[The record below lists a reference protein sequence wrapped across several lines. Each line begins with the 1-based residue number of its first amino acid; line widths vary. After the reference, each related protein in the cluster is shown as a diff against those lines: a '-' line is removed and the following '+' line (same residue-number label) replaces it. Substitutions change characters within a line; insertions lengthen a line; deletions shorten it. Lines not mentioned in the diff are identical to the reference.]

1 MSVSASRVAA
11 RIREDIPPT
20 ASTLPA
26 AMASLRRQGRRVIDL
41 AQGEV
46 EDIPTPE
53 HIKEGARR
61 ALHDNRTR
69 YTATCGIPELR
80 EAIVRQFQR
89 DMGLGL
95 DPSQVVASTGA
106 KQSVLNFMM
115 AVLNPGDEVLVPSPY
130 WASYLH
136 QVRLAGGHPR
146 VVPTAAKGDF
156 KITADAIRRHRTG
169 RTRVLVLNNP
179 NNPSGAVY
187 TRTELEGILEAA
199 LSASLL
205 VLSDE
210 VYHRLTYDRAEHTC
224 FAALAPEAAGIT
236 VTVNALSKTYC
247 MTGWRVGFAAG
258 PRDLVEAME
267 QVQRHSTSC
276 PNAIAQWA
284 AVAALEG
291 DQACVESLREQMEA
305 RRLMAI
311 SAFREMEVNATPT
324 PRGGLY
330 VFPSVPPLSGPVG
343 SEVDFAA
350 ALLEETGVLVAPGR
364 DFGVPDRIRVCFGAS
379 RGALVEGLSRFAGW
393 IRTIS
398 DPSDLS

>member
-1 MSVSASRVAA
+1 
-11 RIREDIPPT
+11 
-20 ASTLPA
+20 
-26 AMASLRRQGRRVIDL
+26 MASLRREGRRVIDL

-53 HIKEGARR
+53 HIKEAARR

-69 YTATCGIPELR
+69 YTATGGIPELR
-80 EAIVRQFQR
+80 EAIARQFQR

-130 WASYLH
+130 WGSYLH

-146 VVPTAAKGDF
+146 VMPTAAKREF
-156 KITADAIRRHRTG
+156 KITADAIRRHRTS

-187 TRTELEGILEAA
+187 TRTELEDILEAA

-210 VYHRLTYDRAEHTC
+210 VYHRLTYDGAEHTC
-224 FAALAPEAAGIT
+224 FAALAPEAADIT

-258 PRDLVEAME
+258 PRDLVAAME

-291 DQACVESLREQMEA
+291 DQACVVSLREQMEA
-305 RRLMAI
+305 RRLLAV
-311 SAFREMEVNATPT
+311 SAFREMEVYTTPI

-330 VFPSVPPLSGPVG
+330 VFPSVPPLSGPSG
-343 SEVDFAA
+343 KNAEVDFAA
-350 ALLEETGVLVAPGR
+350 ALLEETGVLVAPGG

-379 RGALVEGLSRFAGW
+379 RGALEEGLSRLAAW
-393 IRTIS
+393 IHTAS
-398 DPSDLS
+398 DVPDLD